1 MRDEPMLPEAFS
13 DLEPFAASRCL
24 SDANGAL
31 RAETPA
37 SSMTALQAFY
47 DAVGARADAI
57 LRHLATRDPQAMDD
71 ADRNLLWLMGSFS
84 TVGFAVD
91 VFKQPE
97 VPDTGGASMPWT
109 TTPWP

>member
-13 DLEPFAASRCL
+13 DLEPFAASWCL
-24 SDANGAL
+24 SDANARYEQRL
-31 RAETPA
+31 AR
-37 SSMTALQAFY
+37 SMTALQAFY